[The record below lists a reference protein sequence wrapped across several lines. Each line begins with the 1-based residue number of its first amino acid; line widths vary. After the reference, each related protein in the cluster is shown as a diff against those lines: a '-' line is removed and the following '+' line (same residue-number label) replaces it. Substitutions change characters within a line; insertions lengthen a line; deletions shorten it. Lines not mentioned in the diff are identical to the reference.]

1 MRIAQ
6 INQFQA
12 EYPEYLKAAED
23 HPANIY
29 VLGKLPKEPM
39 LAIVGTRT
47 FTSYGEHVAYQ
58 LASELARAG
67 IVIVS
72 GLAYGIDSIAHRAA
86 LDAGGKTVAVLAGGL
101 HKIYPSK
108 HRGLAMEILAKG
120 GALVSEWPEGTESL
134 PPYFA
139 RRNRIITGLS
149 KGVIVVESKA
159 KGGAMLTANF
169 ASKQGRTIMAVP
181 GKITDENSA
190 GCNNLIRAGAK
201 AITDSTDVLQELN
214 IPTSAIP
221 ASVIKAQNPHE
232 ARILEELKKGEGTN
246 EFLLEATGLNA
257 PAFASVIS
265 LMEITGKVRNLG
277 AGRWAHR

>member
-1 MRIAQ
+1 
-6 INQFQA
+6 
-12 EYPEYLKAAED
+12 
-23 HPANIY
+23 
-29 VLGKLPKEPM
+29 M

-47 FTSYGEHVAYQ
+47 YTPYGEHVAYQ

-67 IVIVS
+67 LVIVS

-101 HKIYPSK
+101 HKIYPSQ

-120 GALVSEWPEGTESL
+120 GALVSEWPKGAE
-134 PPYFA
+134 PRRQFFA
-139 RRNRIITGLS
+139 IRNRIISGLS
-149 KGVIVVESKA
+149 IGVIVVESREG
-159 KGGAMLTANF
+159 GGAMLTADY
-169 ASKQGRTIMAVP
+169 AIKQDRTVMAVP
-181 GKITDENSA
+181 GKITEETSA
-190 GCNNLIRAGAK
+190 GPNNLIRTGAHPV
-201 AITDSTDVLQELN
+201 TNSTDVLQALG
-214 IPTSAIP
+214 ISTAAIP

-232 ARILEELKKGEGTN
+232 ARILEELEKGEGTN
-246 EFLLEATGLNA
+246 DLLLEATGLNA